1 MSDLLSELMDDE
13 ESVQTNLLS
22 DDDNAEDVQALKT
35 QVEALEKEKQGL
47 LAATKAERTKRQA
60 TAGRLEQLETAV
72 SGILSQR
79 QQKGMES
86 LSVHEAAEAQKKG
99 LPVIYDDDGNGWV
112 DQDAVRQLVSPY
124 EQKIMDLENKLQQVS
139 SASQAQDAADKVR
152 EGIIGEDE
160 RYGYAASRYRAA
172 RKWVEDQ
179 VFDFAKENGVK
190 RALTSGEALDYV
202 LDKELRDEFTELF
215 KNVDIVDVVTAEDSQ
230 DHFRRML
237 RNVAD
242 ATYPKEDEES
252 ILTNK
257 TDSRFQKV
265 LRKPSN
271 LGRNANAKAGQLSVM
286 DRVEH
291 LSSQDIN
298 DMSDKDIETLMKAIQ
313 REEKEDGIRF

>member
-1 MSDLLSELMDDE
+1 MSDNDLLSDLLDDE
-13 ESVQTNLLS
+13 AGNQASLLS
-22 DDDNAEDVQALKT
+22 DDAEDVEALKT
-35 QVEALEKEKQGL
+35 QIESLEKEKQGL

-60 TAGRLEQLETAV
+60 TAGRLEQLESAV

-79 QQKGMES
+79 QQKGIES

-99 LPVIYDDDGNGWV
+99 LPVVYDDDGNGWV
-112 DQDAVRQLVSPY
+112 DQDAVNNLVSPY
-124 EQKIMDLENKLQQVS
+124 EQKIMDLETKLQQVNT
-139 SASQAQDAADKVR
+139 AAQAQDAADKVR

-160 RYGYAASRYRAA
+160 RYGFAAGKYRAA
-172 RKWVEDQ
+172 RKWVEDA

-202 LDKELRDEFTELF
+202 LDKELRDEFSELF
-215 KNVDIVDVVTAEDSQ
+215 KGVDIVDVVTAEDSQ

-237 RNVAD
+237 SNVAD
-242 ATYPKEDEES
+242 VAFPKDEQPEPRM
-252 ILTNK
+252 
-257 TDSRFQKV
+257 DSRFQKV

-286 DRVEH
+286 DRVEN
-291 LSSQDIN
+291 LSPSDITN
-298 DMSDKDIETLMKAIQ
+298 MSDKDINTILEAMG

>member
-1 MSDLLSELMDDE
+1 MSDDLLSDLLDDE
-13 ESVQTNLLS
+13 AGNQASLLS
-22 DDDNAEDVQALKT
+22 DDAEDVEALKT
-35 QVEALEKEKQGL
+35 QIESLEKEKQGL

-60 TAGRLEQLETAV
+60 TAGRLEQLESAV

-79 QQKGMES
+79 QQKGIES

-99 LPVIYDDDGNGWV
+99 LPVVYDDDGNGWV
-112 DQDAVRQLVSPY
+112 DQDAVNNLVSPY
-124 EQKIMDLENKLQQVS
+124 EQKIMDLETKLQQVNT
-139 SASQAQDAADKVR
+139 AAQAQDAADKVR

-160 RYGYAASRYRAA
+160 RYGFAAGKYRAA
-172 RKWVEDQ
+172 RKWVEDA

-202 LDKELRDEFTELF
+202 LDKELRDEFNELH
-215 KNVDIVDVVTAEDSQ
+215 KGLDIVDIVTAEDSQ

-237 RNVAD
+237 SNVAD
-242 ATYPKEDEES
+242 VAFPKEDNTEPRM
-252 ILTNK
+252 
-257 TDSRFQKV
+257 DSRFQKV

-286 DRVEH
+286 DRVEN
-291 LSSQDIN
+291 LSPSDITN
-298 DMSDKDIETLMKAIQ
+298 MSDKDINTILEAMG

>member
-1 MSDLLSELMDDE
+1 MSDDLLSDLLDDE
-13 ESVQTNLLS
+13 AGNQASLLS
-22 DDDNAEDVQALKT
+22 DDAEDVEALKT
-35 QVEALEKEKQGL
+35 QIESLEKEKQGL

-60 TAGRLEQLETAV
+60 TAGRLEQLESAV

-112 DQDAVRQLVSPY
+112 DQDAVRNLVSPY
-124 EQKIMDLENKLQQVS
+124 EQKIMDLETKLQQVNTT
-139 SASQAQDAADKVR
+139 AQAQDAADKVR

-160 RYGYAASRYRAA
+160 RYAFAAGKYRAA
-172 RKWVEDQ
+172 RKWVEDA

-202 LDKELRDEFTELF
+202 LDKELRDEFTELY
-215 KNVDIVDVVTAEDSQ
+215 KGIDIVDVVTAEDSQ

-237 RNVAD
+237 SNVAD
-242 ATYPKEDEES
+242 VAFPKDEQPEPRM
-252 ILTNK
+252 
-257 TDSRFQKV
+257 DSRFQKV

-271 LGRNANAKAGQLSVM
+271 LGRNANAKAGQLSIM
-286 DRVEH
+286 DKICCRRI
-291 LSSQDIN
+291 IN
-298 DMSDKDIETLMKAIQ
+298 KTAI
-313 REEKEDGIRF
+313 

>member
-1 MSDLLSELMDDE
+1 MSDDLLSDLLDDE
-13 ESVQTNLLS
+13 AGNQASLLS
-22 DDDNAEDVQALKT
+22 DDAEDVEALKT
-35 QVEALEKEKQGL
+35 QIESLEKEKQGL

-60 TAGRLEQLETAV
+60 TAGRLEQLESAV

-79 QQKGMES
+79 QQKGIES

-99 LPVIYDDDGNGWV
+99 LPVVYDDDGNGWV
-112 DQDAVRQLVSPY
+112 DQDAVNNLVSPY
-124 EQKIMDLENKLQQVS
+124 EQKIMDLETKLQQVNT
-139 SASQAQDAADKVR
+139 AAQAQDAADKVR

-160 RYGYAASRYRAA
+160 RYGFAAGKYRAA
-172 RKWVEDQ
+172 RKWVEDA

-202 LDKELRDEFTELF
+202 LDKELRDEFSELF
-215 KNVDIVDVVTAEDSQ
+215 KGVDIVDVVTAEDSQ

-237 RNVAD
+237 SNVAD
-242 ATYPKEDEES
+242 VAFPKDEQPEPRM
-252 ILTNK
+252 
-257 TDSRFQKV
+257 DSRFQKV

-286 DRVEH
+286 DRVEN
-291 LSSQDIN
+291 LSPSDITN
-298 DMSDKDIETLMKAIQ
+298 MSDKDINTILEAMG

>member
-1 MSDLLSELMDDE
+1 MSDDLLSDLLDDE
-13 ESVQTNLLS
+13 AGNQASLLS
-22 DDDNAEDVQALKT
+22 DDAEDVEALKT
-35 QVEALEKEKQGL
+35 QIESLEKEKQGL

-60 TAGRLEQLETAV
+60 TAGRLEQLESAV

-79 QQKGMES
+79 QQKGIES

-99 LPVIYDDDGNGWV
+99 LPVVYDDDGNGWV
-112 DQDAVRQLVSPY
+112 DQDAVNNLVSPY
-124 EQKIMDLENKLQQVS
+124 EQKIMDLETKLQQVNT
-139 SASQAQDAADKVR
+139 AAQAQDAADKVR

-160 RYGYAASRYRAA
+160 RYGFAAGKYRAA
-172 RKWVEDQ
+172 RKWVEDA

-202 LDKELRDEFTELF
+202 LDKELRDEFSELF
-215 KNVDIVDVVTAEDSQ
+215 KGVDIVDVVTAEDSQ

-237 RNVAD
+237 SNVAD
-242 ATYPKEDEES
+242 VAFPKDEQPEPRM
-252 ILTNK
+252 
-257 TDSRFQKV
+257 DSRFQKV

-286 DRVEH
+286 DRVEN
-291 LSSQDIN
+291 LSPTDISN
-298 DMSDKDIETLMKAIQ
+298 MSDKDIDTILEAMG